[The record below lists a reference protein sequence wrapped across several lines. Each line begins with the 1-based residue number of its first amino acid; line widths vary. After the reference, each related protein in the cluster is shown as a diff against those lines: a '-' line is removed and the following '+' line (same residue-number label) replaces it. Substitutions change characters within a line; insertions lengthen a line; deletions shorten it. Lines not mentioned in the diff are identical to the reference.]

1 MIPKIIKSEEDYNI
15 ALNRI
20 EEIFDAKPGTP
31 EFDEMELLVR
41 LVEIYEDEKYPISA
55 PDPIS
60 AIKFRMEQ
68 QGLKSK
74 DLIPY
79 IGSKSKVSEVLSGK
93 RALSLDE
100 RVLGKQF
107 IIFLVRNKVVMN
119 IFDLVFPSS
128 PCGHAHGKAERWIF
142 VKQSRYQRS
151 LAGA

>member
-1 MIPKIIKSEEDYNI
+1 MNPKIIKSEEDYNI

-20 EEIFDAKPGTP
+20 EEIFDAKLGSP
-31 EFDEMELLVR
+31 EFDEMELLVK

-79 IGSKSKVSEVLSGK
+79 MKSTKK
-93 RALSLDE
+93 A
-100 RVLGKQF
+100 
-107 IIFLVRNKVVMN
+107 N
-119 IFDLVFPSS
+119 IKLKGFCKS
-128 PCGHAHGKAERWIF
+128 
-142 VKQSRYQRS
+142 
-151 LAGA
+151 